1 MSRPSITQVGDQTFV
16 PASSLHPPTGSAS
29 GLLGCLGSGTASGRL
44 NDEEE
49 PLLKPSLA
57 RSRIFKLEGI
67 FESFQYMAAKK
78 KLRRKKNRIEHEL
91 H

>member
-1 MSRPSITQVGDQTFV
+1 M
-16 PASSLHPPTGSAS
+16 
-29 GLLGCLGSGTASGRL
+29 

-78 KLRRKKNRIEHEL
+78 EL
-91 H
+91 GREKTELSMSCTKSSATALTLEL